1 MKLKLSS
8 FSLKITLVIVFL
20 FFLTKSNAQATITSW
35 TYDSLLPNTTN
46 PTPDVG
52 TGSSSL
58 VGITAAPQ
66 SFKGLNSTTGCG
78 KDNLGKAWSLEYFN
92 PGSSNPGNGVEY
104 KVSTVGYT
112 NIKLSWDQHFTNT
125 APNTVRLQYTTNNG
139 TTWTNFTMVN
149 GTNTTICAGSINVNG
164 CFETNAGDYYR
175 RIIVDFSSI
184 TAINNNANFGIRLL
198 ASYYQSSGQ
207 YRQSNTPSTPATNT
221 GNWRFDNV
229 NFTGTPPTTT
239 GAVISGT
246 STVCAGGTGNIKV
259 TINGGTPN
267 YTVVYSPD
275 GGATQIT
282 KTNYLSGSNI
292 SVSPTTTTTY
302 TLVSVKD
309 NGNNPITPISGAAV
323 ITVPVLTPTITST
336 GTAICTQT
344 PITFTTEAGMD
355 SYTWTI
361 TTSVST
367 ATYTTTSTLTG
378 ATANEAITITPTVD
392 SAYATYTASVT
403 YTSGGC
409 STTTSSTTTVYALPT
424 SVSFDSKP
432 ASSICSTSLAIYT
445 TQTINANYTW
455 SIPGIAGQDYT
466 IVSTL
471 VNVPSAGTPGGT
483 TIGATTYSVTLTWLT
498 AGDKQV
504 TVNYSNY
511 AAGNC
516 QAQSP
521 ATTITTVS
529 TPSTG
534 VSISPPGGQTIC
546 TGGTFSPL
554 TVSVIGTGNSG
565 LIPSTTSYQWIKYTG
580 NAAMT
585 GATNTTFTPPST
597 RGSNTAPNTGNAT
610 GGYIVKVTNGSCIVS
625 SLPTGA
631 FVINSP
637 SVGGTATYP
646 GSSGTIPCPN
656 NPPTANISI
665 TGNTGSTIQWQSSTT
680 SSSAGFSSISGATS
694 TTLTPTQ
701 VGNMNATTYIRAIVT
716 SEGCTAAYSSFI
728 TITVG
733 KQWIGTTSTD
743 WGAAANWTPSGV
755 PTSSDCIVIP
765 SGTTNSPVITATSFA
780 NNLTINSGASL
791 TVNAGVAL
799 EVQDFVK
806 TDGTLTLNNNSSL
819 VQVNNV
825 TNSGLG
831 AMVYK
836 RDVGTV
842 PNPLHGYDYVYW
854 SSPVVSQSIDNLYST
869 PSMGYKY
876 YWDTL
881 VNNNNG
887 TGGNTC
893 QGNWAVAS
901 GNMSIGKGY
910 IVRASNSF
918 GWTGTLTSIFTG
930 IPNNGTLPVPIARGL
945 YQGDGYSGV
954 NGVAIDKTEDNLNLI
969 GNPYPSAIKAIDFLT
984 ANTTIEGNVCLW
996 THTSSPESSVNP
1008 FYSTL
1013 TYTTNY
1019 ATTDYITYNGSG
1031 PSSQN
1036 GFNGL
1041 IAAGQGFFVS
1051 MVDGPADATQSVT
1064 FTNSMRSKG
1073 YDNSQFF
1080 KTSPMLATSENDKHR
1095 IWIDL
1100 IDATNYFSSALVAYC
1115 EGATHQKDRMFD
1127 AYTRVADATILYS
1140 LIGSESQ
1147 IIQGRGLPFDENDQ
1161 VPLGF
1166 HAPTAGAFTIAI
1178 AAVDGLFAQGQSIY
1192 LEDKLLHIT
1201 FNLRQAPYVFSTE
1214 QGTFNDRFVLRYTD
1228 TSLSNSDLS
1237 ALSASFVVF
1246 KSHDVITIQSDA
1258 TQIGEVV
1265 VYDVQGRILNDFKN
1279 LTTSEFQF
1287 SVPTAQQVLV
1297 LKIVTTNN
1305 LSFYRKILN

>member
-20 FFLTKSNAQATITSW
+20 FFLTKSNAQATIASW
-35 TYDSLLPNTTN
+35 TYDPVLGTPSN
-46 PTPDVG
+46 PTSNVG
-52 TGSSSL
+52 SGSSSL

-66 SFKGLNSTTGCG
+66 SFTGLNSTTGCG
-78 KDNLGKAWSLEYFN
+78 KENSGKAWSHANFN
-92 PGSSNPGNGVEY
+92 PGSSDAVNGVQY
-104 KVSTVGYT
+104 KVSTVGFS
-112 NIKLSWDQHFTNT
+112 NIKFSWDQHFTNT
-125 APNTVRLQYTTNNG
+125 APNTVRLQYTING
-139 TTWTNFTMVN
+139 TDWTNFTMIN
-149 GTNTTICAGSINVNG
+149 GANTTICAGSINVNG
-164 CFETNAGDYYR
+164 CFETVTGDYYR

-184 TAINNNANFGIRLL
+184 TAINNNANFEIRLL
-198 ASYYQSSGQ
+198 ASYYRTSGE
-207 YRQSNTPSTPATNT
+207 YRQTNTPTSIASSS

-229 NFTGTPPTTT
+229 NFTGTPTTT

-246 STVCAGGTGNIKV
+246 STVCSGGTGNIKV
-259 TINGGTPN
+259 TISGGTSPYQVIYTDGSNN
-267 YTVVYSPD
+267 YTVSNYAS
-275 GGATQIT
+275 GA
-282 KTNYLSGSNI
+282 NI
-292 SVSPTTTTTY
+292 SVTPGSTKTY
-302 TLVSVKD
+302 TLVSVKSS
-309 NGNNPITPISGAAV
+309 NGTGASITPISGAAV
-323 ITVPVLTPTITST
+323 ITVPTLSPTITSSA
-336 GTAICTQT
+336 GTTSCTQT
-344 PITFTTEAGMD
+344 PITFTTDAGMD

-361 TTSVST
+361 TTT
-367 ATYTTTSTLTG
+367 GTYTTSSTLTG
-378 ATANEAITITPTVD
+378 ATANEAITITPTIT
-392 SAYATYTASVT
+392 SGTATYIANVT

-409 STTTSSTTTVYALPT
+409 STSTSTTTTAYALPT
-424 SVSFDSKP
+424 ALSFITPP
-432 ASSICSTSLAIYT
+432 ASSICSTSPATYT
-445 TQTINANYTW
+445 TQSINANYTW
-455 SIPGIAGQDYT
+455 SIPGTAGTDYT

-471 VNVPSAGTPGGT
+471 VNVPSAGTSGGT
-483 TIGATTYSVTLTWLT
+483 TIGATTYSITLTWLT
-498 AGDKQV
+498 AGSKTV
-504 TVNYSNY
+504 TVNYSNF

-516 QAQSP
+516 QALSP
-521 ATTITTVS
+521 ATTTTTVS

-546 TGGTFSPL
+546 TGGTFTPL

-580 NAAMT
+580 NVAMT
-585 GATNTTFTPPST
+585 GATNTTFTPPSAS
-597 RGSNTAPNTGNAT
+597 GLNNSPNSGNAT
-610 GGYIVKVTNGSCIVS
+610 GGYIVKVTNGSCSVS
-625 SLPTGA
+625 SSPTGA

-637 SVGGTATYP
+637 SVGGTAMYA

-656 NPPTANISI
+656 NPPTANISL

-680 SSSAGFSSISGATS
+680 SSSAGFSTISGATT

-701 VGNMNATTYIRAIVT
+701 VGAMPSTTYIRASVT
-716 SEGCTAAYSSFI
+716 SGVCTAAYSTVI
-728 TITVG
+728 TIPIG
-733 KQWIGTTSTD
+733 KQWNGTTSTD
-743 WGAAANWTPSGV
+743 WGAAANWTPNGV

-780 NNLTINSGASL
+780 NNLTINSSASL

-825 TNSGLG
+825 TNSGSG

-842 PNPLHGYDYVYW
+842 LNPLHGYDYVYW
-854 SSPVVSQSIDNLYST
+854 SSPVASQSIDNLYST

-881 VNNNNG
+881 VNNYNG
-887 TGGNTC
+887 TGLNIC

-910 IVRASNSF
+910 IVRASNSY
-918 GWTGTLTSIFTG
+918 GWTGTLTGVFTG

-945 YQGDGYSGV
+945 YQDGGYSGV

-969 GNPYPSAIKAIDFLT
+969 GNPYPSAIKAIDFLN

-1019 ATTDYITYNGSG
+1019 AAMDYITYNASGSSSG
-1031 PSSQN
+1031 PAT
-1036 GFNGL
+1036 FNGD

-1051 MVDGPADATQSVT
+1051 MVDGPADTTQSVT
-1064 FTNSMRSKG
+1064 FTNTMRNKG
-1073 YDNSQFF
+1073 HDNSQFF
-1080 KTSPMLATSENDKHR
+1080 KTGQISSTSENDKHS

-1100 IDATNYFSSALVAYC
+1100 LDGTNNISRSLVAYC

-1192 LEDKLLHIT
+1192 LEDKLLHII

-1228 TSLSNSDLS
+1228 TSLSNSDFS
-1237 ALSASFVVF
+1237 ALSSSFVVF

-1265 VYDVQGRILNDFKN
+1265 VYDIQGRIINDFKN
-1279 LTTSEFQF
+1279 LATSEFQF
-1287 SVPTAQQVLV
+1287 SAPSAQQVLV
-1297 LKIVTTNN
+1297 LKIITKDN